1 KTGVVRQRVESMQI
15 DRKPIEVAK
24 APTRIGLKVVE
35 RVREGDKVFV
45 MKPVSEEE
53 KLASARYAD

>member
-1 KTGVVRQRVESMQI
+1 VDYV
-15 DRKPIEVAK
+15 K

-53 KLASARYAD
+53 KLALARYKD